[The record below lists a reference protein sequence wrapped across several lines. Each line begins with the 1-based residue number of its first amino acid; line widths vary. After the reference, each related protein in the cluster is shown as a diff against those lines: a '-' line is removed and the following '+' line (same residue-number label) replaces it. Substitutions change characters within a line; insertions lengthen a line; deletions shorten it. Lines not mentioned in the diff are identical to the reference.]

1 LSSSAPNILGLDH
14 VVLRV
19 KDAARSVR
27 FYAGVLGMNVERVRE
42 DLGLTQLRA
51 GHTLI
56 DLVGVDGPLGREGG
70 GAPDDGARN
79 MDHFCLRVEPFDI
92 GALTTRLIAHGVVPG
107 EVRERYGAD
116 GYGPSM
122 YIEDPDGNTVEL
134 KGPPVRAAR

>member
-1 LSSSAPNILGLDH
+1 MSSSAPNILGLDH
-14 VVLRV
+14 LVLRV
-19 KDAARSVR
+19 SDVARAVR
-27 FYAGVLGMNVERVRE
+27 FYTGVLGLNVERVRE
-42 DLGLTQLRA
+42 DLGLTQMRA

-56 DLVGVDGPLGREGG
+56 DLVSLDGPLGRQG
-70 GAPDDGARN
+70 GAAPGVEARN
-79 MDHFCLRVEPFDI
+79 MDHYCLRIEPFDVA
-92 GALTTRLIAHGVVPG
+92 ALTAHLIVHGVVPG